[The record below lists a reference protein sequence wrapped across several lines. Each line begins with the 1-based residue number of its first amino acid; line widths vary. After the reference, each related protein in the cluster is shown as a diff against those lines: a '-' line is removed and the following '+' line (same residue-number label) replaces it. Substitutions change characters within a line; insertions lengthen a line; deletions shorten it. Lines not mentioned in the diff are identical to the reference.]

1 MKMLVLGG
9 TAFLS
14 HAVAA
19 EGVRR
24 GHEVLCAA
32 RGTSG
37 QVPEGATLVRVDR
50 DAPDGLAPLAG
61 LRFDAVVDVAT
72 MSYPWVRDA
81 LDALGAQA
89 GHWTF
94 VSSIN
99 VYADA
104 VTTGQDEDAA
114 LHEPATSGADAQERI
129 KHPHLYGG
137 IKVASENA
145 VREAMGE
152 RALIVRSG
160 LIVGPGDVSDR
171 FGYWPARI
179 SRGGRVVVPDTL
191 EQPVQYIDVRDM
203 AAWIVDAGERGT
215 SGTYNGV
222 GPTRPFGE
230 LLAAVVAAV
239 GAPDTELVPLSPEQ
253 LEAAGVQ
260 VWRGEKSLPV
270 WVPPEDYGF
279 MAHDHSRALGA
290 GLRHRPFEEVVA
302 DVLAHERA
310 LGLDRERKAGLTPAE
325 ESELLET
332 VKEDLR

>member
-14 HAVAA
+14 HTVAA

-24 GHEVLCAA
+24 GHDVVCAA

-37 QVPEGATLVRVDR
+37 RVPDGATLVKVDR
-50 DAPDGLAPLAG
+50 DRPDGLAALAG
-61 LRFDAVVDVAT
+61 REFDAVVDVAT

-81 LDALGAQA
+81 LDAFAAGA

-104 VTTGQDEDAA
+104 VTTGQDENAA
-114 LHEPATSGADAQERI
+114 LHEPVDSGADKQERI
-129 KHPHLYGG
+129 EHPHLYGS

-145 VREAMGE
+145 VRAAMGE
-152 RALIVRSG
+152 RALVVRSG
-160 LIVGPGDVSDR
+160 LIVGPGDLSDR
-171 FGYWPARI
+171 FGYWVNRI

-191 EQPVQYIDVRDM
+191 EQPTQYVDVRDM
-203 AAWIVDAGERGT
+203 AAWFVDAGEQGIG
-215 SGTYNGV
+215 GTYNGI
-222 GPTRPFGE
+222 GPTRTFGE
-230 LLAAVVAAV
+230 LLAHIVKVV
-239 GAPDTELVPLSPEQ
+239 GPPDTELVPLPVEE

-260 VWRGEKSLPV
+260 VWRGPKSLPL

-279 MAHDHSRALGA
+279 MAHDHRRAAGA
-290 GLRHRPFEEVVA
+290 GLRHRPFEEVVI
-302 DVLAHERA
+302 DVLDHERE
-310 LGLDRERKAGLTPAE
+310 LGPDREREAGLTPAE
-325 ESELLET
+325 EVGLLGTQRGELS
-332 VKEDLR
+332 

>member
-37 QVPEGATLVRVDR
+37 KVPEGATLVTVDR

-61 LRFDAVVDVAT
+61 TRFDAVVDVAT

-81 LDALGAQA
+81 LAALGARA

-104 VTTGQDEDAA
+104 VTTGQDEDAP
-114 LHEPATSGADAQERI
+114 LHEPATSGADAEERI

-137 IKVASENA
+137 IKVAGENA
-145 VREAMGE
+145 VREAVGD

-179 SRGGRVVVPDTL
+179 SQGGRVVVPDTL
-191 EQPVQYIDVRDM
+191 EQPVQYVDVRDM
-203 AAWIVDAGERGT
+203 AAWIVDAGEQGT

-222 GPTRPFGE
+222 GATRPFGE
-230 LLAAVVAAV
+230 LLAEVVEAV
-239 GAPDTELVPLSPEQ
+239 GPPDTELVPVPVAQ

-290 GLRHRPFEEVVA
+290 GLRHRPLAEVAA

-310 LGLDRERKAGLTPAE
+310 LGLDRERKAGLTAAE
-325 ESELLET
+325 ETELLQAL
-332 VKEDLR
+332 KEDLR